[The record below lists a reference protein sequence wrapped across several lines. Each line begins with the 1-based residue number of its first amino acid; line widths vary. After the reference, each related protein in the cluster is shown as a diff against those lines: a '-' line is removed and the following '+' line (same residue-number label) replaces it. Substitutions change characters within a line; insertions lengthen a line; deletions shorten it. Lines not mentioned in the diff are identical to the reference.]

1 MATLRWIPCLLMRSR
16 GSHRSLHS
24 KKRPGTQVNQAKTT
38 GSLSNDD
45 ADGNENVN
53 NAIRVK
59 HASKKTLYISLLS
72 LHDFDA
78 KTSLFHVFGPRETT
92 SFFLIFRN
100 SIQSLRI
107 QLQKYLPTL
116 TNWTRWMEWAR
127 LSFKQCIFSFQV
139 TFSFLLPSFIL
150 LKLPNRTTRTTAGS
164 DLRSKP
170 NWPMAEK

>member
-1 MATLRWIPCLLMRSR
+1 MRSR
-16 GSHRSLHS
+16 VSLRSLHS
-24 KKRPGTQVNQAKTT
+24 KKRPVTQVNQAQTT

-45 ADGNENVN
+45 DDDDGNENVN
-53 NAIRVK
+53 NAILQVK

-78 KTSLFHVFGPRETT
+78 KTSLFHVLWATRDNEFLSHLPKFDTVFKNSTPEILANTDELNET
-92 SFFLIFRN
+92 
-100 SIQSLRI
+100 
-107 QLQKYLPTL
+107 
-116 TNWTRWMEWAR
+116 EWAR

-170 NWPMAEK
+170 N

>member
-1 MATLRWIPCLLMRSR
+1 MASLRWIPCLLMRSR
-16 GSHRSLHS
+16 GSRRSLHS

-45 ADGNENVN
+45 DDANENVN
-53 NAIRVK
+53 NAILVK

-78 KTSLFHVFGPRETT
+78 ITSLFHVLWATWDNEFLSHLPKFDTVFKNSTPEILANTDELNET
-92 SFFLIFRN
+92 
-100 SIQSLRI
+100 
-107 QLQKYLPTL
+107 
-116 TNWTRWMEWAR
+116 EWAR

-139 TFSFLLPSFIL
+139 TFSFLLQSFIL